1 MHASFIYVVNEKQPI
16 KHIMELAQK
25 LQQPKE
31 QFANMVTDSDFLVGQ
46 SATQFAGQV
55 PTVKTVNSYGHI
67 DLSQHVLYII

>member
-31 QFANMVTDSDFLVGQ
+31 QFANMVTDSDFLVG
-46 SATQFAGQV
+46 
-55 PTVKTVNSYGHI
+55 
-67 DLSQHVLYII
+67 